1 MRNKI
6 KKTDFNFEYSGSDWS
21 EKEVVAKGFLQL
33 SGKELFLRIS
43 NKTIFGDYIMGY
55 KFATNIYQ
63 NGTAEGIN
71 DVGSE
76 DFGNWSI
83 NFEENTLQLE
93 WKKGWIDTV
102 THAYAVNET
111 IEFYD
116 IDTGKW
122 RTTFKIFKALENK

>member
-6 KKTDFNFEYSGSDWS
+6 KKTDFNFDYSGSDLS
-21 EKEVVAKGFLQL
+21 EKEIIAQGFLQL
-33 SGKELFLRIS
+33 SGKELLSIIS

-63 NGTAEGIN
+63 NGAVIGIN
-71 DVGSE
+71 DIGSE
-76 DFGNWSI
+76 DFGIWNI
-83 NFEENTLQLE
+83 DFEKNTLQLE
-93 WKKGWIDTV
+93 WKKGWINTI
-102 THAYAVNET
+102 TRAYKVNEN

-122 RTTFKIFKALENK
+122 RTTFKVFKPLENQ